1 MKSTHPLV
9 RRRVGAAVATV
20 AAVLALAPVAT
31 AAVTPWAGTS
41 TDVKAA
47 CSSEKI
53 VTPFLPWGD
62 TMQYTFAPNGGF
74 EGGSTGWALTGSA
87 VVVSGN
93 ETFFLNSKKDKR
105 SLSLPAGST
114 ATTPALC
121 LGFLY
126 PFARLVVSGPS
137 SGSLK
142 VELLYVDSFGAAKTS
157 PVYQFAGVG
166 SWAPSPQ
173 LTTGSLILAPFSVL
187 GWTDSTGTRYTA
199 VALRFTAV
207 SGSWKLDDLY
217 VDPFKSR

>member
-1 MKSTHPLV
+1 
-9 RRRVGAAVATV
+9 
-20 AAVLALAPVAT
+20 VAT

-47 CSSEKI
+47 CSSEEKL
-53 VTPFLPWGD
+53 VTPFLPWND
-62 TMQYTFAPNGGF
+62 SMQYTFAPNGGF
-74 EGGSTGWALTGSA
+74 EGGATGWMLTGSA
-87 VVVSGN
+87 SVVSGN
-93 ETFFLNSKKDKR
+93 ESFFLHSKKDKR

-121 LGFLY
+121 LGALY
-126 PFARLVVSGPS
+126 PFARLVANGPS

-142 VELLYVDSFGAAKTS
+142 VDLLYVDYYGAVKTA
-157 PVYQFAGVG
+157 PVFQFSGSG

-173 LTTGSLILAPFSVL
+173 LATGSFILAPFSSL
-187 GWTDSTGTRYTA
+187 GWTDGAGERYSA